1 MAARSSG
8 LFPREGFDLDEQLKL
23 TTSQAAISGVT
34 LKYAKTIRVI
44 GLGITGID
52 NAGTNKITVTVGGQ
66 AVVFQAQD
74 ADPNGVYIAHIRGA
88 LCDVTNTAGYAVGGT
103 GTVAAGG
110 GIFLQLV
117 DYAAK

>member
-1 MAARSSG
+1 MAARSTAI
-8 LFPREGFDLDEQLKL
+8 FPREGFDLDEQLKL

-44 GLGITGID
+44 GLGISGID
-52 NAGTNKITVTVGGQ
+52 NAGTNKITVTV